1 MKPTISYLK
10 DIKDFL
16 FQERFELAKLRKSA
30 NWSAENLLKV
40 LKSLKIRKSMDPV
53 GFINELFKPTI
64 AGSDVFNSLLITR
77 NKVKDNCEIPEFV
90 ESSNISSIYDCT
102 IYY

>member
-40 LKSLKIRKSMDPV
+40 LKSLKI
-53 GFINELFKPTI
+53 
-64 AGSDVFNSLLITR
+64 
-77 NKVKDNCEIPEFV
+77 
-90 ESSNISSIYDCT
+90 
-102 IYY
+102 